1 MSIVIIGGHD
11 CMSVSTRR
19 SAKASIHKANV
30 FTHMSADL
38 NKQIGQPDLF
48 VLFTNT
54 VSHKMV
60 KCAMDGAKRSNARVV
75 RCHTSSGAALTEIL
89 EQEAVQGQMAL
100 AH

>member
-1 MSIVIIGGHD
+1 MSVVIIGGNERMEQQYKQICKKHN
-11 CMSVSTRR
+11 CK
-19 SAKASIHKANV
+19 AKV
-30 FTHMSADL
+30 FTRMSGNL
-38 NKQIGQPDLF
+38 KTQIGQPDLF